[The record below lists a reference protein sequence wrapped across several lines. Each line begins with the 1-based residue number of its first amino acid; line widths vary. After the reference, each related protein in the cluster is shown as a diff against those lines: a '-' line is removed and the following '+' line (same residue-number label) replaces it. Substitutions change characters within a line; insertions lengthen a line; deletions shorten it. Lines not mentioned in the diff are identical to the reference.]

1 MPVLFHDFET
11 RSTLDLSEVGAW
23 KYACDPSTDVWC
35 CAYAVDDGP
44 IQLWVPGDPVPPEL
58 IEAASNPEWT
68 TSAFGDHFKRLITRH
83 LMAPRYGWPLIPLE
97 RRRCTQSAALALA
110 LPAKLKDAANAL
122 HLEQQKDERG
132 HRVMMQMAKPRRP
145 RQDEDPNGVYWFDDP
160 ERREQLYA
168 YCEQDVATERALHHK
183 IEGLSPE
190 EQLLWA
196 LDARINNRGIY
207 IDGKLLDAA
216 INIAEAAERAI
227 NTELLTITEGTLETI
242 HQTARL
248 MAWLAGYG
256 CVVTDVQKTT
266 LERALTRKDIAPA
279 ARRVIELRLDGAH
292 AAAAKLITMRAWR
305 NGDGRAR
312 GCFRF
317 HGASTGRWTSF
328 GIQLQNLKRPLVE
341 DMGAAIEAV
350 NTGNLEHLR
359 QRYLQPMSVVGDIT
373 RALISA
379 APGHRLIA
387 ADFSG
392 IESRLTAWIAGQQD
406 KLDRWAK
413 FDRTGDPNDE
423 PYYILGKTLGVA
435 PEQARTIG
443 KTADLA
449 FGYMGGVGAWK
460 KLAPDDDTS
469 TDAEIKQRQKAWQR
483 AHPNIVKFWGRLNRA
498 AIQAVRKPNTI
509 MTCGRVAF
517 ECDGTFLHM
526 RLPSGR
532 NLAYPFPQLRADD
545 RGNLAVVFMDNAG
558 GKWTECRRGHGAYGG
573 TWIENAVQAVA
584 RDLFAAAMPR
594 LEAAGYRFVLHVH
607 DEIVAEVPDGFGS
620 AEEFLQIL
628 TTAPAWAEGLPIAA
642 KVREGPRF
650 CKITKPQ
657 PQPAAELDES
667 KTTVS
672 APTVDTHQNEASR
685 PAEPVHDT
693 AASDERDARPRNSS
707 IKPTRH
713 PPWVEAPASGPPP
726 AQPINGREI
735 MERVDPAQGGNGD
748 ARGLPHVNGAPPIA
762 PTPTQQSFSDKRG
775 NGDGAPWR
783 TGGSKTEAEHD
794 TYAEEHAGK
803 PFNDAFLLR
812 QGYRLAHVFD
822 YTLADGTLLYW
833 QNRYELK
840 SGITP
845 TKEKP
850 RKRFLVHRIVNGQ
863 DVFGAG
869 DRLVPYNWPAI
880 MRAGP
885 GSTVLWSEGEL
896 KAKVLIDNG
905 LLATTVLSHKVTPE
919 AVAAL
924 TGDHLIILAD
934 HDQDGEKLA
943 AAAQKALAPVAAS
956 TRIVPATHLWKH
968 LPGQSEPKPHDDVWN
983 WVVEQKGDPA
993 TLLDICREIPADGTI
1008 TAEPYQF
1015 PAATDITPWQWL
1027 YGRHLLRG
1035 EVAGTAAM
1043 GGTGKSTLSIV
1054 EALAQA
1060 SGRALV
1066 CETSSTPLRVVLIN
1080 LEDTRNTMDKRIAAV
1095 MDQCGLTPAD
1105 IGDRLIV
1112 IAKAEIKI
1120 KVARQL
1126 RSGDVERNEPVIRA
1140 LTKLMLDHHADVLS
1154 IDSFIRTHRVNEND
1168 NSAVQEVVEC
1178 FEDIATAARCAVHLW
1193 HHTRKAGGERATI
1206 ETTRGAIAFVDACR
1220 SARILET
1227 MSAKEHTQ
1235 LLEVQPEMLP
1245 APFYFRA
1252 FNGKRNFAPP
1262 ASQSDWY
1269 KLESVVLLN
1278 GDDVGVATAWQ
1289 YPETWEDLSPELT
1302 ALVVDEI
1309 DRGMP
1314 DGRRYSN
1321 DNAAKKRAAWPVVR
1335 GHCPTKTRDQ
1345 CRQIISAWIKKG
1357 LLYEDEYDDPVQRR
1371 RQTGLFGRKPATEGE
1386 GQGQT

>member
-1 MPVLFHDFET
+1 MPVLFHDYET
-11 RSTLDLSEVGAW
+11 KSVLDLREVGAW
-23 KYACDPSTDVWC
+23 RYATDATTDVWC
-35 CAYAVDDGP
+35 CAYAVDDKP

-58 IEAASNPEWT
+58 IEAANNPDWT
-68 TSAFGDHFKRLITRH
+68 TSAFGDHFERLITRH
-83 LMAPRYGWPLIPLE
+83 LMAPRYGWPLILLE
-97 RRRCTQSAALALA
+97 RRRCTQAAALALA
-110 LPAKLKDAANAL
+110 LPAKLKSVADAL
-122 HLEQQKDERG
+122 ELEQQKDERG

-145 RQDEDPNGVYWFDDP
+145 RQGEDPNGVYWFDDP
-160 ERREQLYA
+160 ERREQLHA
-168 YCEQDVATERALHHK
+168 YCKQDVATERALYHR
-183 IEGLSPE
+183 IEGLIPE
-190 EQLLWA
+190 EQALWA
-196 LDARINNRGIY
+196 VDAVINNRGIH

-216 INIAEAAERAI
+216 INISEAAERAI
-227 NTELLTITEGTLETI
+227 NTELQTITEGALDTI

-248 MAWLAGYG
+248 MAWLTEQG
-256 CVVTDVQKTT
+256 CIVTDVQKTT
-266 LERALTRKDIAPA
+266 LESALTRKEIAPA
-279 ARRVIELRLDGAH
+279 ARRVLELRLDGAH
-292 AAAAKLITMRAWR
+292 AAAAKLLTMRAWR

-350 NTGNLEHLR
+350 STGSLEHLR
-359 QRYLQPMSVVGDIT
+359 QRYPQPMSVVGDIT
-373 RALISA
+373 RALICA

-392 IESRLTAWIAGQQD
+392 IESRLTAWISGQQE
-406 KLDRWAK
+406 KLNRWAK

-435 PEQARTIG
+435 PAQARTIG

-498 AIQAVRKPNTI
+498 AIQAVRKPNTV
-509 MTCGRVAF
+509 MPCGRVAF
-517 ECDGTFLHM
+517 ECDGMFLRM

-532 NLAYPFPQLRADD
+532 KLAYPFPQLRADD
-545 RGNLAVVFMDNAG
+545 RGNLAVVFMDNAA

-594 LEAAGYRFVLHVH
+594 LEAAGYRIVLHVH
-607 DEIVAEVPDGFGS
+607 DEIVAEVPNDFGS

-628 TTAPAWAEGLPIAA
+628 TTAPAWAKGLLIAA

-650 CKITKPQ
+650 CKITKPK
-657 PQPAAELDES
+657 PQTATTRGDDAYKNAPA
-667 KTTVS
+667 
-672 APTVDTHQNEASR
+672 R
-685 PAEPVHDT
+685 PAEPVMAQP
-693 AASDERDARPRNSS
+693 AATNATPEPEILQQNSQS
-707 IKPTRH
+707 AL
-713 PPWVEAPASGPPP
+713 PPWVEAPSIGDVDMSEETLRLPPQQENSSP
-726 AQPINGREI
+726 RTNLRN
-735 MERVDPAQGGNGD
+735 GNGYF
-748 ARGLPHVNGAPPIA
+748 H
-762 PTPTQQSFSDKRG
+762 
-775 NGDGAPWR
+775 GDG
-783 TGGSKTEAEHD
+783 SKAEAEHD
-794 TYAEEHAGK
+794 TYAEEHAGEA
-803 PFNDAFLLR
+803 FNDAFLR
-812 QGYRLAHVFD
+812 RKGYRLAHVFD
-822 YTLADGTLLYW
+822 YTLADGILLNR

-840 SGITP
+840 NGITP
-845 TKEKP
+845 TQEKR
-850 RKRFLVHRIVNGQ
+850 RKHFLPHRIVNGKG
-863 DVFGAG
+863 VLGAG
-869 DRLVPYNWPAI
+869 DRRVIYNWPAI

-885 GSTVLWSEGEL
+885 GSTVFVVEGEL
-896 KAKVLIDNG
+896 KAKVLIDAG
-905 LLATTVLSHKVTPE
+905 LLATTVLSHKWTPE
-919 AVAAL
+919 CVAAL

-956 TRIVPATHLWKH
+956 TRMVPAAHLWKH
-968 LPGQSEPKPHDDVWN
+968 LPGQPEPKPHDDVWN
-983 WVVEQKGDPA
+983 WVVEHKGDPA
-993 TLLDICREIPADGTI
+993 KLLDICREIPADGTI
-1008 TAEPYQF
+1008 TAEPYRF
-1015 PAATDITPWQWL
+1015 RAATDIAPWQWL

-1054 EALAQA
+1054 EALAMA

-1095 MDQCGLTPAD
+1095 MHQYGLTPAD

-1112 IAKAEIKI
+1112 IAKGKIKI

-1140 LTKLMLDHHADVLS
+1140 LTELMLEHHADVLS

-1178 FEDIATAARCAVHLW
+1178 FEDIATAAQCAVHLW

-1269 KLESVVLLN
+1269 KLESVVLPN
-1278 GDDVGVATAWQ
+1278 GDDVGVATAWL

-1302 ALVVDEI
+1302 TLILDEI

-1314 DGRRYSN
+1314 NGQRYSN
-1321 DNAAKKRAAWPVVR
+1321 DNAATKRAAWPVVR
-1335 GHCPTKTRDQ
+1335 KHCLGKTQNQ
-1345 CRQIISAWIKKG
+1345 CRQIISAWTKKG
-1357 LLYEDEYDDPVQRR
+1357 LLYEDEYDDLVHRKR
-1371 RQTGLFGRKPATEGE
+1371 AGGLFVRKPQTKGE
-1386 GQGQT
+1386 GT